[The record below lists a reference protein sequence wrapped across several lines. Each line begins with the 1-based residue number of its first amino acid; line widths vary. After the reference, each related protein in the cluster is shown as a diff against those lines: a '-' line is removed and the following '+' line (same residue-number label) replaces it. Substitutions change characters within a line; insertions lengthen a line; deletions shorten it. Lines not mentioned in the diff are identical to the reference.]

1 MPSGSSSDERQQIKF
16 QFLEKFYLHLLHLR
30 KSGRSFVICGD
41 WNMCHKSVDL
51 KNWKA
56 NQNNPGFLPEERAWL
71 DRLFYEIGYVDAFRL
86 VNQQSEQY
94 SWWSNRGQAR
104 KNNVGWRLDYPVIT
118 PDLSSKV
125 VDVTIH
131 ADQFFSDHA
140 PVTLFLR
147 DS

>member
-30 KSGRSFVICGD
+30 NDGRSFVICGD
-41 WNMCHKSVDL
+41 WNMCHKPVDL

-56 NQNNPGFLPEERAWL
+56 NQKNPGFLPEERAWL
-71 DRLFYEIGYVDAFRL
+71 DRLFYETGYVDAFRL
-86 VNQQSEQY
+86 VNHQPDQY

-104 KNNVGWRLDYPVIT
+104 NNNVGWRLDYPVIT

-140 PVTLFLR
+140 PVTLILK